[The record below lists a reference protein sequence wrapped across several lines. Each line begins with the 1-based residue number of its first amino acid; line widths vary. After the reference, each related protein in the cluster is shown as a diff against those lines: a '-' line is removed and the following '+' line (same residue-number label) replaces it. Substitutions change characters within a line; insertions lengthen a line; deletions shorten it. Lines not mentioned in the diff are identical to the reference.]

1 MNTSNNQL
9 TTKNEYMDNNQDAFS
24 NMPDSLKPTNM
35 TPNLQAQKNLNI
47 KMESIQ
53 PKKRMSGGAKFFWF
67 IIALI
72 VILALVQYFSAAKY
86 PALVQ
91 VIKEDRIGVNPTGNA
106 LDFGDLPRD
115 KSAVR
120 TVDLVSNGG
129 IGSYIMVWKFGGI
142 SDLVKVD
149 KNYFTLKPH
158 TTERL
163 EFTAYIPN
171 SANYQYYKGQV
182 IIFQIPKIW

>member
-1 MNTSNNQL
+1 M
-9 TTKNEYMDNNQDAFS
+9 EDNMDAFR
-24 NMPDSLKPTNM
+24 NMPASMKPPVRPPNVEAQKKLDVKIQNM
-35 TPNLQAQKNLNI
+35 TPKK
-47 KMESIQ
+47 KMSLG
-53 PKKRMSGGAKFFWF
+53 KKFLL
-67 IIALI
+67 IIVLLI
-72 VILALVQYFSAAKY
+72 VVVALVQVFSAAKY
-86 PALVQ
+86 SALVQ

-120 TVDLVSNGG
+120 TVNLVSNGNTG
-129 IGSYIMVWKFGGI
+129 TYIMVWKFGGI
-142 SDLVKVD
+142 SDLIKVD

-171 SANYQYYKGQV
+171 SANYQYYKGEV
-182 IIFQIPKIW
+182 IIFQIPKLW